1 MNSISKI
8 FAFYDSSVGKES
20 TGNAGDP
27 GSIPGLERS
36 TGEGIGYPL
45 QCSRASLVAQLVKNP
60 PAMRETWV
68 RSLGWED
75 SLEKGKATHSS
86 IVAWKMLW
94 TVQSMGSQ
102 RVGHHWAIFT
112 FKAIS
117 AQCVCVSV
125 FLTCFKSLGACE
137 QRSVLPLPPCP
148 CPPVLCYP
156 HPTSPP
162 PLHPHWHFH
171 SRGVHKHL

>member
-1 MNSISKI
+1 MGLTYQVEFYGFGHVLRKILFFTSGLWKIS
-8 FAFYDSSVGKES
+8 
-20 TGNAGDP
+20 N
-27 GSIPGLERS
+27 
-36 TGEGIGYPL
+36 IGVNGAAH
-45 QCSRASLVAQLVKNP
+45 QAQLVKNP